1 MAGDMLRATE
11 KAAIT
16 ALKNDAGLIGI
27 VGKASID
34 PYDEQPT
41 WPFIRLDGS
50 QAIPQGRGCTSRSEV
65 TFLLHAF
72 AKPLRDGSASIVE
85 TARDHA
91 GRISNAMTEALQAH
105 AYDYDG
111 RRYSF
116 TVRSTRMMIDGAEGD
131 AYHVICSVLARV
143 FWG

>member
-16 ALKNDAGLIGI
+16 ALINDAALIAI
-27 VGKASID
+27 VAKDSID
-34 PYDEQPT
+34 PYAEQPS

-72 AKPLRDGSASIVE
+72 AKPVREGGDAITE

-91 GRISNAMTEALQAH
+91 GRISNAMTEAMQAH
-105 AYDYDG
+105 AYEFDG
-111 RRYSF
+111 RRYNF

-131 AYHVICSVLARV
+131 AYHVVCSVLARV